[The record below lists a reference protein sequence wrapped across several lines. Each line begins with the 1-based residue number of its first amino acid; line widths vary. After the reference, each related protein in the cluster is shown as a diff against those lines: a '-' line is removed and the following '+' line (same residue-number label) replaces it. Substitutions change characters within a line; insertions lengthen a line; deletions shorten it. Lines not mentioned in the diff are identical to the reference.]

1 MTEHSASTVL
11 VDTDAEV
18 MQRVETTPGAIG
30 FVEFH
35 SINENVNVVKVVRK
49 LPSEMGYLPH

>member
-1 MTEHSASTVL
+1 VL

-35 SINENVNVVKVVRK
+35 SINENVNVVKVDRK